1 MCFYYVLFNA
11 GVHLCVSLCVTY
23 VHTDVGVWVCTYVH
37 TVVHRRPQVTGWVG
51 LSRLFSIFLRQGFS
65 ANQETTGSAKEM
77 RYVAASPAPST
88 GLRYTMVYT
97 GFCVVLEI

>member
-1 MCFYYVLFNA
+1 
-11 GVHLCVSLCVTY
+11 
-23 VHTDVGVWVCTYVH
+23 
-37 TVVHRRPQVTGWVG
+37 
-51 LSRLFSIFLRQGFS
+51 
-65 ANQETTGSAKEM
+65 M